1 MLANLFK
8 NIVPKLVPTKTC
20 TNNLSTSILHPKLNL
35 INLITATNNL
45 SLNKQSTQLLKPLQ
59 NDQINSV
66 TQTLQKRFN
75 WGYKGRMMLKDIK
88 RRELLRKYAP
98 TRIRLQ
104 ALRANSILPKVLK
117 KAAQDEL
124 QQLTRH
130 STISF
135 ITNRCAFTS
144 KPGGCLHRW
153 RLSRHVWRDQADYN
167 QMSGVTRAV
176 WGTPTRNSV
185 SFRFKRVRFNWFNY
199 DGIRNVKFIDSKG
212 LKSNYRF
219 KLN

>member
-1 MLANLFK
+1 MFANLFK
-8 NIVPKLVPTKTC
+8 SIVPKFVQPNPC
-20 TNNLSTSILHPKLNL
+20 ANSLSTFILKPKLL
-35 INLITATNNL
+35 TVSDL
-45 SLNKQSTQLLKPLQ
+45 SIIKQPVPLLKPLQ
-59 NDQINSV
+59 NDQIYSLV
-66 TQTLQKRFN
+66 QTMQKRFN

-88 RRELLRKYAP
+88 RREILSKYAP
-98 TRIRLQ
+98 VRIRLQ

-130 STISF
+130 STLAF

-167 QMSGVTRAV
+167 HMSGVTRAV
-176 WGTPTRNSV
+176 WGTPSKNAV
-185 SFRFKRVRFNWFNY
+185 SFRFKRAKFNWFNY
-199 DGIRNVKFIDSKG
+199 DGFKNVKFINPSGIK
-212 LKSNYRF
+212 KTYRF

>member
-1 MLANLFK
+1 MLVNIFK
-8 NIVPKLVPTKTC
+8 KIVPKLVPTKTC
-20 TNNLSTSILHPKLNL
+20 TTNLSTSILQPKFNL
-35 INLITATNNL
+35 INLITANNL
-45 SLNKQSTQLLKPLQ
+45 NMIKQPTQLLKPQQ
-59 NDQINSV
+59 NDQIYSLA
-66 TQTLQKRFN
+66 QTLQKRFN

-88 RRELLRKYAP
+88 RRELLRKFAP

-130 STISF
+130 STLAF

-153 RLSRHVWRDQADYN
+153 RLSRHVWRDQVDYN
-167 QMSGVTRAV
+167 HMSGVTRAV
-176 WGTPTRNSV
+176 WGTPSYNAV
-185 SFRFKRVRFNWFNY
+185 SFRFKRVRLNWFNY
-199 DGIRNVKFIDSKG
+199 DGFRKISFNTKSGSK
-212 LKSNYRF
+212 SSYRF